1 MTDKDL
7 RRDVLEAL
15 DAAQAS
21 RGQQIG
27 VAVGEGIVTLSGHV
41 ASYSEK
47 AAIERAVLQVK
58 GVRALAGQVAVC
70 PEGMARSQDE
80 TLAARVATTLERDLG
95 IDAGS
100 VAIKVEGGAVTLQG
114 SVTCPTLKSTLG
126 RAVGALHGVR
136 GVIDL
141 VTIPPKARE
150 GVVKAAILDVLE
162 RASTDPDTIDV
173 TLDGDR
179 VILDGSVR
187 AWGEREL
194 AEQAAWSVPGVCSVE
209 DHLSLG
215 R

>member
-1 MTDKDL
+1 M
-7 RRDVLEAL
+7 
-15 DAAQAS
+15 
-21 RGQQIG
+21 
-27 VAVGEGIVTLSGHV
+27 
-41 ASYSEK
+41 
-47 AAIERAVLQVK
+47 
-58 GVRALAGQVAVC
+58 
-70 PEGMARSQDE
+70 
-80 TLAARVATTLERDLG
+80 
-95 IDAGS
+95 
-100 VAIKVEGGAVTLQG
+100 
-114 SVTCPTLKSTLG
+114 
-126 RAVGALHGVR
+126 
-136 GVIDL
+136 IDL

-194 AEQAAWSVPGVCSVE
+194 AEQAAWSVPGVCSVD